1 MMFDMNMNC
10 SSWLVSPWFYAMC
23 YGHMIGWISSVPIKV
38 TDRYTV
44 WPNQHYGWKGEKKNI
59 PNIPMV
65 LKSSLPYRFA
75 FLTGS
80 LFSLLHLLF
89 ILSLSIFSLSSHSS
103 SCVVFLFPSPS
114 PVRYHWWQFLPR
126 YPVIYWFLM
135 RFFFGIHPHKHT
147 HIHQHHHHHPPIPAI
162 LTSTST
168 QNVARQQSCVRP
180 GTALWKCPDEESCL
194 YTHTEEILRSKNHL
208 EPICRSPSH
217 TITM

>member
-23 YGHMIGWISSVPIKV
+23 CGHMIGWISSVPIKV

-44 WPNQHYGWKGEKKNI
+44 WPNQHYGCWKGKKKTS
-59 PNIPMV
+59 PWC
-65 LKSSLPYRFA
+65 SSQV
-75 FLTGS
+75 FLIG
-80 LFSLLHLLF
+80 LHFSLAHYSVF
-89 ILSLSIFSLSSHSS
+89 FTSSSFSLSIFSLSSHSS

-208 EPICRSPSH
+208 EPICQSPSY